1 MYLSHVAS
9 SHGHGPGSSLAQS
22 SPPHMGKG
30 IGEWVMGT
38 TEDGR
43 GVVSICEDTE
53 GSGRAQQSR
62 EDSEIHQGKAKDK
75 EREQQRGDREREGG
89 GMKGE
94 GWREGNYPSK
104 GAGESSQGL
113 WSEAQGSGWGQVYPG
128 RQTHS
133 LDTMA

>member
-1 MYLSHVAS
+1 
-9 SHGHGPGSSLAQS
+9 
-22 SPPHMGKG
+22 
-30 IGEWVMGT
+30 MGT

-75 EREQQRGDREREGG
+75 EREKQRGDREREGG

-94 GWREGNYPSK
+94 RMEGGKVPNKGSWRK
-104 GAGESSQGL
+104 FTGA
-113 WSEAQGSGWGQVYPG
+113 VV
-128 RQTHS
+128 
-133 LDTMA
+133 